1 MEEAMPKLN
10 GFKNFER
17 RLRGEPDIL
26 ETQST
31 GSGFG
36 PGPYNLS
43 FAGRHTFSVD
53 EGEYPDEEPD
63 WIDDEPYDDDEVGL
77 YESDPDDIGYI
88 EDDPNSDSYTPSE
101 RQERVRWVPLEHT
114 SEGYPTSYHNQYG
127 LRTSD
132 LPSGGTT
139 TTPRSGSE
147 PFRSEDMGRF
157 RAAIE
162 EYYRLVRSTT
172 GEQEERVQSVRDV
185 REGGDS
191 SGEDSL

>member
-1 MEEAMPKLN
+1 MPKLN

-17 RLRGEPDIL
+17 RLRGEPDIS
-26 ETQST
+26 ETEST
-31 GSGFG
+31 GSGFSTG
-36 PGPYNLS
+36 TYSLPIN
-43 FAGRHTFSVD
+43 GRYIISVD
-53 EGEYPDEEPD
+53 ENGHEVEEPD
-63 WIDDEPYDDDEVGL
+63 WGDDEPYDDDEVGL

-88 EDDPNSDSYTPSE
+88 EDNPTLDSDSSSE
-101 RQERVRWVPLEHT
+101 RQEAIRWVPYGHT
-114 SEGYPTSYHNQYG
+114 NQGDTAGYINQHG

-132 LPSGGTT
+132 LPSGGTAT
-139 TTPRSGSE
+139 TSRSGQE
-147 PFRSEDMGRF
+147 PVRSEDMERA